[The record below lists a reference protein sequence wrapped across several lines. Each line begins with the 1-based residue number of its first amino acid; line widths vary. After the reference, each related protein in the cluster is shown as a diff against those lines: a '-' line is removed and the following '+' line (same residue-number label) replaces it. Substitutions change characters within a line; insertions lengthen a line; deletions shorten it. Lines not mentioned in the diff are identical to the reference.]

1 MPHNPRLRFLTENE
15 EGLIFE
21 KCLYILSNKGVKID
35 YPKALALLKKAGADV
50 NEKTEQ
56 VCFSRNMIET
66 ALKTVPREFTVK
78 GSQAKHDFV
87 VPHPEGSF
95 YTSTCVQT
103 MQYHD
108 PDIKGFVAV
117 TRQNLAE
124 WTQLADGLDNIH
136 KIAMQT
142 PTDAPHET
150 ADVHSLSIH
159 LQNTTKPL
167 MVLAY
172 CPETVPF
179 LFELML
185 ARAGSVEALQ
195 ERPMLL
201 TYPTSLSPLQFKA
214 MDMETILQSCRYGV
228 PVVANSLAI
237 SGATAPVTVA
247 GTVLLASVEI
257 LAMLVMTQIFQPGL
271 PVIGSVYTTSMD
283 MATGNALLGNAESML
298 GRAASSQFIK
308 SRFHIPVETFSFMTD
323 SFLSDGQA
331 MVEKSLMPALL
342 DLAGSDIQYGAGR
355 LGGATA
361 ASPIQLIIDDQLFT
375 IIQKCNSDVVVN
387 DDTLA
392 LQDILENAPQG
403 NFITSGHTLR
413 YCRENIRPSLFVADN
428 LDNWQSKGAK
438 SLYERAVERY
448 KELRSQLS
456 PPSLPDEILRDMS
469 SVVKKA
475 DDHLVGKLG
484 SK

>member
-1 MPHNPRLRFLTENE
+1 MPHNPRLRFLSESE
-15 EGLIFE
+15 ESLIYE
-21 KCLYILSNKGVKID
+21 KCLHILSNKGVKID
-35 YPKALALLKKAGADV
+35 YPKALTLLKKADADV
-50 NEKTEQ
+50 NDKTQQ
-56 VCFSRNMIET
+56 VCFSRDMIEA
-66 ALKTVPREFTVK
+66 ALGTVPHCFTIK
-78 GSQAKHDFV
+78 GSHEKHDFV
-87 VPHPEGSF
+87 VPHPTGSF

-108 PDIKGFVAV
+108 PDINGFVDV

-124 WTQLADGLDNIH
+124 WTQLADRLENIH

-142 PTDAPHET
+142 PMDVPYET
-150 ADVHSLSIH
+150 ADVHSLNIH
-159 LQNTTKPL
+159 LQNTSKPL

-172 CPETVPF
+172 CPETVGY
-179 LFELML
+179 LFELMI
-185 ARAGSVEALQ
+185 ARAGSIEALR

-201 TYPTSLSPLQFKA
+201 TYPTSLSPLQFKP
-214 MDMETILQSCRYGV
+214 MDMETILLSCRYGV

-247 GTVLLASVEI
+247 GTALLASVEI
-257 LAMLVMTQIFQPGL
+257 LAMLVMTQIFQPGT

-283 MATGNALLGNAESML
+283 MATGNALLGNTESML
-298 GRAASSQFIK
+298 GRAAASQFIK
-308 SRFHIPVETFSFMTD
+308 NRFHIPVETFSFMTD
-323 SFLSDGQA
+323 SHCSDGQA
-331 MVEKSLMPALL
+331 LVEKSLMPALL

-375 IIQKCNSDVVVN
+375 IIQKCNAPVVIN
-387 DDTLA
+387 EDTLA
-392 LQDILENAPQG
+392 LQEILDNTPHG
-403 NFITSGHTLR
+403 NFVTTAHTLR
-413 YCRENIRPSLFVADN
+413 YCRDSIRPSLFVADS
-428 LDNWQSKGAK
+428 LDHWQTKGAK

-456 PPSLPDEILRDMS
+456 PPSLSDEILGDMN

-475 DDHLVGKLG
+475 DDHLVGKLE

>member
-1 MPHNPRLRFLTENE
+1 MPHSTRLRFLTENE
-15 EGLIFE
+15 ESLIYE
-21 KCLYILSNKGVKID
+21 KCIYLLSKKGVKIE
-35 YPKALALLKKAGADV
+35 YPKALAMLKKAGADV
-50 NEKTEQ
+50 DDKVEQ
-56 VCFSRNMIET
+56 VRFSRDMIEE
-66 ALKTVPREFTVK
+66 ALRKVPHSFTVK
-78 GSQAKHDFV
+78 GSHEKHDFV
-87 VPHPEGSF
+87 VPHPTGSF
-95 YTSTCVQT
+95 YTSTCVQS

-108 PDIKGFVAV
+108 PDINAFVNV
-117 TRQNLAE
+117 TRQSLAE
-124 WTQLADGLDNIH
+124 WTQLADRLENIH

-142 PTDAPHET
+142 PTDVPHET
-150 ADVHSLSIH
+150 ADVHSLNIH
-159 LQNTTKPL
+159 LQNTSKPL

-172 CPETVPF
+172 CPETVDF

-185 ARAGSVEALQ
+185 AKAGSVETLR

-201 TYPTSLSPLQFKA
+201 TYPTSLSPLQFKP

-257 LAMLVMTQIFQPGL
+257 LAMVVMTQIFQPGT

-283 MATGNALLGNAESML
+283 MATGNALLGNTESML
-298 GRAASSQFIK
+298 GRAAASQFIK
-308 SRFHIPVETFSFMTD
+308 NRFDIPVETFSFMTD
-323 SFLSDGQA
+323 SYLSDGQT

-361 ASPIQLIIDDQLFT
+361 ASPIQLIIDDQLFS
-375 IIQKCNSDVVVN
+375 IIQKCNTEVVVN
-387 DDTLA
+387 EDTLA
-392 LQDILENAPQG
+392 LQDILDNAPEG
-403 NFITSGHTLR
+403 NFVTTDHTLR
-413 YCRENIRPSLFVADN
+413 YCRENIRPSLFVADS
-428 LDNWQSKGAK
+428 LDHWQTKGAK
-438 SLYERAVERY
+438 GLYERAVERY
-448 KELRSQLS
+448 KELRMQLA
-456 PPSLPDEILRDMS
+456 PPSLPDDIRRDMNN
-469 SVVKKA
+469 VVKKA

>member
-1 MPHNPRLRFLTENE
+1 MTGSQRLRFLTENE
-15 EGLIFE
+15 ESLIYE
-21 KCLYILSNKGVKID
+21 KCLHILSRKGVKID
-35 YPKALALLKKAGADV
+35 YPKALDTLKKAGAAVD
-50 NEKTEQ
+50 EKTQ
-56 VCFSRNMIET
+56 NVRFSRDQIEA
-66 ALKTVPREFTVK
+66 ALRTVPKEFIVK

-87 VPHPEGSF
+87 VPHPTGSF
-95 YTSTCVQT
+95 YTSTCIQN
-103 MQYHD
+103 MKYHD
-108 PDIKGFVAV
+108 PDTNRFVDV
-117 TRQNLAE
+117 TRQSLAE
-124 WTQLADGLDNIH
+124 WTQLADRLENIH

-159 LQNTTKPL
+159 LQNTSKPL
-167 MVLAY
+167 MILAY
-172 CPETVPF
+172 CPETVDY

-185 ARAGSVEALQ
+185 AKAGSIKALR

-201 TYPTSLSPLQFKA
+201 TYPTSLSPLQFKP

-237 SGATAPVTVA
+237 SGATAPITVA

-257 LAMLVMTQIFQPGL
+257 LAMVVMTQIFQPGT
-271 PVIGSVYTTSMD
+271 PVIGSIYTTSMD
-283 MATGNALLGNAESML
+283 MATGLALLGNAESML
-298 GRAASSQFIK
+298 GRAAASQFIK
-308 SRFHIPVETFSFMTD
+308 NKFEIPVETFSFMTD
-323 SFLSDGQA
+323 SYLSDGQA
-331 MVEKSLMPALL
+331 MLEKSLMPALL

-375 IIQKCNSDVVVN
+375 IIQKCNSTIVVN
-387 DDTLA
+387 EDTLA
-392 LQDILENAPQG
+392 LQEILDNSPDG
-403 NFITSGHTLR
+403 NFVTTDHTLR
-413 YCRENIRPSLFVADN
+413 YCRENIRPSLFVADS
-428 LDNWQSKGAK
+428 LDHWQSKGAK

-448 KELRSQLS
+448 KTIRKQLKPQPLPEELQREM
-456 PPSLPDEILRDMS
+456 DRI
-469 SVVKKA
+469 VKRA

>member
-1 MPHNPRLRFLTENE
+1 MPQSKHLRFLTNSDED
-15 EGLIFE
+15 LIHE
-21 KCLYILSNKGVKID
+21 KCLHVLCNKGVKIE
-35 YPKALALLKKAGADV
+35 YPKALEVLKKAGVDV
-50 NEKTEQ
+50 HDKTEQ
-56 VCFSRNMIET
+56 VRFSRDMIEE
-66 ALKTVPREFTVK
+66 ALRTVPRGFTVK
-78 GSQAKHDFV
+78 GGQKKHDFV

-108 PDIKGFVAV
+108 PETNRFVDV
-117 TRQNLAE
+117 TRQSLAE
-124 WTQLADGLDNIH
+124 WTRLAHGLENIH

-150 ADVHSLSIH
+150 ADVHSLNIH
-159 LQNTTKPL
+159 LQNTSKPL

-185 ARAGSVEALQ
+185 ARAGSVEALKQ
-195 ERPMLL
+195 RPLLL
-201 TYPTSLSPLQFKA
+201 TYPTSLSPLQFKP
-214 MDMETILQSCRYGV
+214 MDLETILQSCRYGI

-257 LAMLVMTQIFQPGL
+257 LAMLVMTQIFQPGT

-283 MATGNALLGNAESML
+283 MATGNALLGNSESML
-298 GRAASSQFIK
+298 CRAAASQFIK
-308 SRFHIPVETFSFMTD
+308 NRFNIPVETFSFMTD

-355 LGGATA
+355 LGGATT
-361 ASPIQLIIDDQLFT
+361 ASPIQLIIDDQLVS
-375 IIQKCNSDVVVN
+375 IIQKCNAGIEVN
-387 DDTLA
+387 EDTLA
-392 LQDILENAPQG
+392 LQDILDNAPQG
-403 NFITSGHTLR
+403 NFVTTAHTLR

-428 LDNWQSKGAK
+428 FDHWQSKGAK

-456 PPSLPDEILRDMS
+456 FASLPDEIVRDMNT
-469 SVVKKA
+469 VVKKA
-475 DDHLVGKLG
+475 DDHLVGKPG
-484 SK
+484 SS

>member
-1 MPHNPRLRFLTENE
+1 MTHSTRLRFLTENE
-15 EGLIFE
+15 ESLIYE
-21 KCLYILSNKGVKID
+21 KCLHILSRKGVKID
-35 YPKALALLKKAGADV
+35 YPNALDILKKAGAEVD
-50 NEKTEQ
+50 EKAKN
-56 VCFSRNMIET
+56 VRFSRDQIEE
-66 ALKTVPREFTVK
+66 ALRTVPRGFTVK
-78 GSQAKHDFV
+78 GSHEKHDFV
-87 VPHPEGSF
+87 VPHPTGSF

-108 PDIKGFVAV
+108 PDTNGFVDV
-117 TRQNLAE
+117 TRQRLAE
-124 WTQLADGLDNIH
+124 WTQLADRLENIH

-150 ADVHSLSIH
+150 ADVHSLNIH
-159 LQNTTKPL
+159 LQNTSKPL

-172 CPETVPF
+172 CPESVDY

-185 ARAGSVEALQ
+185 AKAGSTKALR

-201 TYPTSLSPLQFKA
+201 TYPTSLSPLQFKP

-257 LAMLVMTQIFQPGL
+257 LAMVVMTQVFQPGTA
-271 PVIGSVYTTSMD
+271 VIGSVYTTSMD

-298 GRAASSQFIK
+298 GRAAASQFIK
-308 SRFHIPVETFSFMTD
+308 NTFDIPVETFSFMTD
-323 SFLSDGQA
+323 SYLSDGQA
-331 MVEKSLMPALL
+331 MVEKSLMPAML

-375 IIQKCNSDVVVN
+375 IIQKCNSSVVVN
-387 DDTLA
+387 ENTLA
-392 LQDILENAPQG
+392 LQEILDNAPDG
-403 NFITSGHTLR
+403 NFVTTDHTLR
-413 YCRENIRPSLFVADN
+413 YCRENIRPSLFVAN
-428 LDNWQSKGAK
+428 SLDLWQSKGAK
-438 SLYERAVERY
+438 GLYERAVERY
-448 KELRSQLS
+448 KEIRTQLK
-456 PPSLPDEILRDMS
+456 PQPLPEAVRREMDGIVKRADEQ
-469 SVVKKA
+469 
-475 DDHLVGKLG
+475 LVGNLG